1 MERKPIRRHRRRFLK
16 QAGLVTGAGA
26 MLALIPVTGPASDE
40 DADAARAR
48 QGQGYRLTAH
58 IRSYYQKAGC

>member
-16 QAGLVTGAGA
+16 QAGLMAGAGA
-26 MLALIPVTGPASDE
+26 MLALVPNTGPHAVE
-40 DADAARAR
+40 DPDAAHSR

-58 IRSYYQKAGC
+58 IRSYYQKAGR

>member
-16 QAGLVTGAGA
+16 QAGLMAGAGA
-26 MLALIPVTGPASDE
+26 MLALIPETRPSSNE
-40 DADAARAR
+40 DANAAHSR
-48 QGQGYRLTAH
+48 QGRGYRMTAH